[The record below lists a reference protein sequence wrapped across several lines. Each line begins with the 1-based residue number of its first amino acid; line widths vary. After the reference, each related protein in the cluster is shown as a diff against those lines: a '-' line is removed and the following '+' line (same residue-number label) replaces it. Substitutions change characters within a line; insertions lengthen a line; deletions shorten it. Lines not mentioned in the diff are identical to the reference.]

1 MTAEFESMAVLLLL
15 LLIIICLV
23 QVIFV
28 GLLLWYVK
36 RMADTFGSM
45 SAPASPSPPPP
56 PPPSPS
62 PITPAPIAEVV
73 EAPRA
78 VVAEKA
84 GPAEEAWAAAPIL
97 EILTESSDI
106 QGSIHRLCEKY
117 NLSDFIITT
126 LDGLVVVS
134 LYPGSSEEAA
144 RFSDLYRRKK
154 KPDSPGVTFFEI
166 AYRGEAMLGI
176 IRADHPLSPEVKK
189 GIDEDARKILH
200 WWL

>member
-1 MTAEFESMAVLLLL
+1 MTAEFESMAVLLLV

-36 RMADTFGSM
+36 RMADTLGRM

-56 PPPSPS
+56 PSPS
-62 PITPAPIAEVV
+62 SMTPAPTAEVV
-73 EAPRA
+73 EVPRS

-84 GPAEEAWAAAPIL
+84 GPAEEARAAAPIP

-117 NLSDFIITT
+117 HLSDFIITT

-144 RFSDLYRRKK
+144 RFSDLYRRRKK
-154 KPDSPGVTFFEI
+154 SDSPQVTFFEI

-176 IRADHPLSPEVKK
+176 IKSDHPLSPEEKK

>member
-1 MTAEFESMAVLLLL
+1 MTAEFESMAVLLLV

-36 RMADTFGSM
+36 RMADTLGRM

-56 PPPSPS
+56 PSPS
-62 PITPAPIAEVV
+62 SMTPAPTAEVV
-73 EAPRA
+73 EVPRS

-84 GPAEEAWAAAPIL
+84 GPAEEARAAAPIP

-117 NLSDFIITT
+117 HLSDFIITT

-134 LYPGSSEEAA
+134 LYTGSSEEAA
-144 RFSDLYRRKK
+144 RFSDLYRRRK
-154 KPDSPGVTFFEI
+154 KPDSPQVTFFEI

-176 IRADHPLSPEVKK
+176 IKSDHPLSPEEKK

>member
-1 MTAEFESMAVLLLL
+1 MTAEFESIAEILLVLLV
-15 LLIIICLV
+15 ITCLV

-28 GLLLWYVK
+28 GLLLWYMK
-36 RMADTFGSM
+36 RMADTLGRM

-56 PPPSPS
+56 PSPS
-62 PITPAPIAEVV
+62 PMTPAPKAEFV

-84 GPAEEAWAAAPIL
+84 GPAEEARAAAPTP

-117 NLSDFIITT
+117 HLSDFIITT

-154 KPDSPGVTFFEI
+154 KPDSPQVTFFEI
-166 AYRGEAMLGI
+166 AYRGEAILGI
-176 IRADHPLSPEVKK
+176 IRSDHPLSPEEKK
-189 GIDEDARKILH
+189 GIGEDARKILH